1 MKKEITI
8 YTNEA
13 CPYCKTIKEKLKEEN
28 INFVEKDVSKVTSE
42 WNSISELMGIAQLP
56 TLAFDKEYFAPG
68 RDFWSP
74 EHLVGIIKESKKSKF
89 DYSIRSFER
98 IKTLNFSISN
108 AFQGLDRVLKNIEN
122 KLNIE
127 ENGDKGN
134 S

>member
-28 INFVEKDVSKVTSE
+28 INFVEKDVSKVTGE

-68 RDFWSP
+68 EIFG
-74 EHLVGIIKESKKSKF
+74 VQ
-89 DYSIRSFER
+89 SI
-98 IKTLNFSISN
+98 
-108 AFQGLDRVLKNIEN
+108 
-122 KLNIE
+122 
-127 ENGDKGN
+127 
-134 S
+134 